1 MANKKIATLADSLK
15 LMKSVVEDFE
25 KTTYESAEEKEN
37 LYKEIKMK
45 ALTAQTITNACNVV
59 ARITH
64 DTNSIETAKEVIGDL
79 SETE

>member
-1 MANKKIATLADSLK
+1 MRNKKIATLADALK
-15 LMKSVVEDFE
+15 LMKGVVNDFE
-25 KTTYESAEEKEN
+25 KANYETTEQKEN

-64 DTNSIETAKEVIGDL
+64 DTNSIETAKEVIGILD
-79 SETE
+79 ETE